1 MEKFIITAI
10 DSPMTVIK
18 TIESGLNKFGLT
30 IKIEKITEEYIEY
43 SIETLK

>member
-1 MEKFIITAI
+1 MEKYIITAI

-30 IKIEKITEEYIEY
+30 IKIDKITEEYIEY
-43 SIETLK
+43 SIDVLK